1 MDGGSRLAGGQLPGR
16 AASFV
21 RAWLA
26 AGSAVSVLG
35 CFCLLCSTWPD
46 HRDRNG
52 LGDWV
57 AWQEKNRVHLLGW
70 ASFRSVKTRG
80 WDRLAPGEQ

>member
-1 MDGGSRLAGGQLPGR
+1 MLSCPGR
-16 AASFV
+16 AGSFV

-26 AGSAVSVLG
+26 AGPLSVLG
-35 CFCLLCSTWPD
+35 CFCLLCSTWPGHSD
-46 HRDRNG
+46 KSG

-70 ASFRSVKTRG
+70 TSFRSVKTRD
-80 WDRLAPGEQ
+80 WDRLAPGER